1 MGKDMKK
8 YKMIQ
13 ISEESHSKLK
23 EYCNT
28 YDKKMNKVVERLI
41 ENHASLKKLPT
52 QNIMKSGDKRGL

>member
-1 MGKDMKK
+1 MKK

-13 ISEESHSKLK
+13 ISQESHSKLK

-52 QNIMKSGDKRGL
+52 QSILPIRDKRRL

>member
-1 MGKDMKK
+1 MKR

-13 ISEESHSKLK
+13 ISKESHSKLK

-41 ENHASLKKLPT
+41 ENHASLKKLPS
-52 QNIMKSGDKRGL
+52 QNIMKSSDRRGL

>member
-1 MGKDMKK
+1 MKK

-13 ISEESHSKLK
+13 ISQESHSKLK

-52 QNIMKSGDKRGL
+52 QNVLPTRDKRRL

>member
-1 MGKDMKK
+1 
-8 YKMIQ
+8 MIQ
-13 ISEESHSKLK
+13 ISQESHSKLK

-52 QNIMKSGDKRGL
+52 QSILPIRDKRRL